1 MNSKMRK
8 LETRKRRHIDRQMLR
23 KQINQECMEEF
34 LPEDVIG
41 IKKELYYE
49 DITHNENLGVKEI

>member
-1 MNSKMRK
+1 MRK

-41 IKKELYYE
+41 IKRNYIMK
-49 DITHNENLGVKEI
+49 I